1 MPAFRAERR
10 RGAKRHSATE
20 ADIAREYRAS
30 LPSIFAG
37 GRYSSFSTLVE
48 VWLRGAAAMLPTGH
62 DGVCMSSLPRYL
74 SGGPSRFLLHYVRR
88 RLGSH
93 LVVLLSVLAAVGCA
107 IGSQYAVKNLVDVLG
122 AKQTSDVDLWTTVA
136 LLLGLVACDNLLWR
150 LAGWVATFAFP
161 AVGGDLRL
169 DLFDHLSGH
178 GTRYFSD
185 QFSGA
190 LAGRI
195 TTAANAAWSI
205 ENSLTWT
212 TIPPGAAVLSS
223 IVVLGTINWQIMAVL
238 FVIITALGAVIARLA
253 GNGHGLHERF
263 AGRAAAVSGDLA
275 DIVSNMGLVRAFGA
289 SRREQAR
296 LSEKIEH
303 EMSAQRDSLRS
314 LERLRLFHA
323 ISIFSSMPSPSS
335 W

>member
-1 MPAFRAERR
+1 
-10 RGAKRHSATE
+10 
-20 ADIAREYRAS
+20 
-30 LPSIFAG
+30 
-37 GRYSSFSTLVE
+37 
-48 VWLRGAAAMLPTGH
+48 
-62 DGVCMSSLPRYL
+62 MSSLPRYL